1 MLSNFKIVHSCE
13 GRGKDSESDWKLLP
27 AEMLVIEIEGG
38 KLAGDGALTTTIA
51 ACRLSMTLDKSQ
63 SQKGS
68 AQICAYLVQS
78 RLTLSVERL
87 IRLIIIIGQSI
98 TVRVKD
104 YNLSA
109 KFIALTT

>member
-1 MLSNFKIVHSCE
+1 MLSNVKIVHSCE

-51 ACRLSMTLDKSQ
+51 ASLSMTLDKSQ

-68 AQICAYLVQS
+68 AQ
-78 RLTLSVERL
+78 
-87 IRLIIIIGQSI
+87 
-98 TVRVKD
+98 
-104 YNLSA
+104 
-109 KFIALTT
+109 